1 MQVEHLAAALTVR
14 SNMQRR
20 SLEAANTPTPTR
32 RPARTNH
39 TLRKNHRADWQ
50 VWGEATEQ
58 AKDAIDDLRRDRVPV
73 PKELDLMLREGQD
86 ELAIVVR
93 RMPEAR
99 RAKTQAAL
107 LKQLARRDAAVK
119 NCLDHLRKE
128 ITATT
133 TVASR
138 PPAAPA
144 PADPAIIIGLG
155 DRRYKIGNHLTVTV
169 TTIEDYVLVALAE
182 HGSLDSD
189 ALDDASGVTDAR
201 KILAALKVKY
211 DGIFKEAIHMPG
223 GRGQGG
229 YRASIQMTLPS

>member
-1 MQVEHLAAALTVR
+1 MRVEHLAAALTVR

-93 RMPEAR
+93 RMPDAR

-119 NCLDHLRKE
+119 TCLNQLRKE
-128 ITATT
+128 ITSTT
-133 TVASR
+133 
-138 PPAAPA
+138 PAGGHLPEAPA
-144 PADPAIIIGLG
+144 PPEPAIIIGLG
-155 DRRYKIGNHLTVTV
+155 NRRYKIGKHLTVTV
-169 TTIEDYVLVALAE
+169 TPIEDYVLCALAE
-182 HGSLDSD
+182 HGSLDSA
-189 ALDDASGVTDAR
+189 ALDTASGVSDAR
-201 KILAALKVKY
+201 KILVALKKKY
-211 DGIFKEAIHMPG
+211 DGIFTEAIRMPG

-229 YRASIQMTLPS
+229 YRVSIQTSLPT